1 MTIKDRKPT
10 FHSTQYMLRKHEEQ
24 TAHFDDALSRLEP
37 EKIKKIMDDR
47 KASQKVYTT
56 YTFEKIDKR
65 PPTRLA
71 RNMMMF
77 KEIFI
82 EPELKRIENLKE
94 KEKEFTN
101 LVHNVINQQYD
112 KLLEVQF
119 KKIHP
124 EASKAAR
131 PATAAP
137 LSSEI
142 SIRPTT
148 AISNLYANN
157 G

>member
-1 MTIKDRKPT
+1 
-10 FHSTQYMLRKHEEQ
+10 
-24 TAHFDDALSRLEP
+24 
-37 EKIKKIMDDR
+37 MDDR
-47 KASQKVYTT
+47 KASQKAYAT
-56 YTFEKIDKR
+56 YNFDKIEKR

-82 EPELKRIENLKE
+82 EPELKRIDNLKE

-124 EASKAAR
+124 EASKGTR

-137 LSSEI
+137 ITSEM
-142 SIRPTT
+142 SQRPTT
-148 AISNLYANN
+148 AMSQAFAQH